1 MVDNKTIV
9 DRIYSIAKQK
19 NIKIGYLEET
29 ILEVSVGYFKK
40 LAKSDS
46 MGVDKVK
53 KAADAL
59 GVTVDYLLSEE
70 QERDII
76 DENKLLVDYLYQITR
91 LTDTDKMIWSYENWD
106 ESVEKVLG
114 LNDRTS
120 LDDEGLKF
128 PFFTIDYY
136 NPEDRDTEYCRYA
149 EGDHGTYQA
158 DVGGTYYAKI
168 PNTNLFL
175 AVVEAFY
182 TETCE
187 ECIPDII
194 LTDCKFKYDIVAIGM
209 DYCLG
214 MNEENKFV
222 FPAIE
227 DLYMSIKRQWDN
239 NNGWLNRQ
247 VRGELNR
254 QLQMFNQ
261 IKLIEE

>member
-136 NPEDRDTEYCRYA
+136 NPEDY
-149 EGDHGTYQA
+149 
-158 DVGGTYYAKI
+158 
-168 PNTNLFL
+168 
-175 AVVEAFY
+175 
-182 TETCE
+182 
-187 ECIPDII
+187 
-194 LTDCKFKYDIVAIGM
+194 
-209 DYCLG
+209 
-214 MNEENKFV
+214 EN
-222 FPAIE
+222 
-227 DLYMSIKRQWDN
+227 
-239 NNGWLNRQ
+239 
-247 VRGELNR
+247 
-254 QLQMFNQ
+254 
-261 IKLIEE
+261 